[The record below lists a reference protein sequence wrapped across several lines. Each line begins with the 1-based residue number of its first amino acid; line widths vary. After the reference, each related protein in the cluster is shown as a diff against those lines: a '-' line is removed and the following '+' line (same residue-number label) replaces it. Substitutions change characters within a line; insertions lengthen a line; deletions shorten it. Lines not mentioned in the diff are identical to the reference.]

1 MRTLSPGSDFFKEPQ
16 GGATLSECTLQ
27 ATLVLSLAP
36 INSEDDF
43 FFLEG
48 FFLAFSGWAE
58 HLGCSVHLEERQF
71 CPHHPFVF
79 EADVTRP
86 AKMAGWRR
94 T

>member
-1 MRTLSPGSDFFKEPQ
+1 MRTLSPGSDFFRSQKGALSYLNAHFKL
-16 GGATLSECTLQ
+16 GGDS
-27 ATLVLSLAP
+27 VKM
-36 INSEDDF
+36 IFGGGGFVF
-43 FFLEG
+43 F
-48 FFLAFSGWAE
+48 AFSGWAE

-86 AKMAGWRR
+86 ATTAGWRR